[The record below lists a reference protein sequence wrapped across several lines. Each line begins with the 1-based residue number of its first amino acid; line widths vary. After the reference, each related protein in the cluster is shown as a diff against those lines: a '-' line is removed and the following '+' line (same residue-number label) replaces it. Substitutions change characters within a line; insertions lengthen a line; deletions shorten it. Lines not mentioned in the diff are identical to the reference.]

1 MMRKVFI
8 LFGIIVMLAGCRAH
22 YPVAQQ
28 SGKENVAYLLFE
40 SGDVYKGKTV
50 DVTVDG
56 GSSFQAQV
64 VKAKKANRRGTQY
77 SVPVGVRTLTV
88 KYHGHT
94 IYEKQIFLSNQE
106 TKIIVLQ

>member
-1 MMRKVFI
+1 MKKF
-8 LFGIIVMLAGCRAH
+8 LIISAVIAMLVGCRAH

-28 SGKENVAYLLFE
+28 SGKEDIAYLLFV

-50 DVTVDG
+50 DVTIDNG
-56 GSSFQAQV
+56 TSFQAQV
-64 VKAKKANRRGTQY
+64 VKSKKANRRGTQY
-77 SVPVGVRTLTV
+77 GIPVGIKTLTV
-88 KYHGHT
+88 KYQGRV